1 MRFYR
6 ETNEI
11 NNMTKAL
18 TLDPQ
23 IGSLKPAKKLVTIT
37 VVRCNNLKIK
47 YSEISDVA
55 PFFFYQFY
63 TFEDR
68 YSHNA
73 TGVNPNFNDT
83 YSYEVMFDAKA
94 KGYFEK

>member
-11 NNMTKAL
+11 NNMTKNIAMN
-18 TLDPQ
+18 PM
-23 IGSLKPAKKLVTIT
+23 GSIRPVKKLVTIT
-37 VVRCNNLKIK
+37 VVQCHNLQIK
-47 YSEISDVA
+47 YASLTDVA

-68 YSHNA
+68 FSHN
-73 TGVNPNFNDT
+73 
-83 YSYEVMFDAKA
+83 S
-94 KGYFEK
+94 